1 MDEKAIIDQLTDVAA
16 LAGTMYAE
24 AAGDSKEG
32 GSSVEERIAVG
43 CVIRT
48 RVEKFRQYSAHEQT
62 VKGICLAHNDKGTY
76 QFDCWRPGSGANH
89 DRLIAQMGLLVEG
102 RPLTDLVLKETL
114 YLAEGVLSSILL
126 DRTKGANMYYA
137 PVSMVPP
144 GSVPSWA
151 KGKTPVAAIGSQL
164 FYKF

>member
-1 MDEKAIIDQLTDVAA
+1 MDEKAILDQLTDVEA

-24 AAGDSKEG
+24 AAGDAKEG

-48 RVEKFRQYSAHEQT
+48 RVSNYRAYGATAQT
-62 VKGICLAHNDKGTY
+62 LKAVCLAHNAKGTY

-89 DRLIAQMGLLVEG
+89 DRLVAQIGLLVEG
-102 RPLTDLVLKETL
+102 KPLTDLVLRETL
-114 YLAEGVLSSILL
+114 YLAEGIVSGALL

-137 PVSMVPP
+137 PVSMIPA
-144 GSVPSWA
+144 GSEPSWA
-151 KGKTPVAAIGSQL
+151 KGKTPVAVIGSQR
-164 FYKF
+164 FYKL